1 MRRRAAFAALAVL
14 LVAALASFTALAGFF
29 VDWLWFDS
37 LGLGA
42 VFATVWR
49 MKVLVFGVATGA
61 SAILLAANG
70 LVAARARTPRVRRL
84 RLVRGNGGGIELPD
98 FLELS
103 PDTLPWRTLV
113 LVGASLLGVFVGL
126 AQAANWDSV
135 LTWLYAVPFGR
146 VDPLF
151 ARDVSFYMFV
161 LPLYGVVRDWALL
174 MVFLAA
180 VSALGLYWV
189 HGGIEL
195 EEGTPRLMPAA
206 IRHLSLLLAFF
217 FLIKTGD
224 YVLQRYDL
232 LFADNRVVFGA
243 AYTDVHLRLPLL
255 AVLAGVS
262 FLGMVLS
269 AANVAFL
276 GFRLPVAAVVL
287 TLALAFIDGVV
298 PGLFQTYRVKPDELR
313 LESPYITNTI
323 ASTRFGFGLDAVRSR
338 PFPAQGQL
346 TPAVLAANAATIQ
359 NIRWWDPR
367 PLLDTYRQLQ
377 EIRLYY
383 DFRDVD
389 IDRYTFNGTYQQV
402 MLAARELNQ
411 TRLPADAQ
419 TWINQHFKFTHGIG
433 IAMSPVNRFDQEGL
447 PTFYVQD
454 IPPRSPVNLRIDRP
468 EVYIGEETRNY
479 VVVGGGTKEFDYAK
493 GQDNV
498 YTTYGGR
505 DGVSL
510 GSLWRRA
517 LFAWYLGDV
526 KLLISGN
533 VSSTSRILFRRV
545 LQERINRVA
554 PFLRLDR
561 DPYLVVS
568 DGRLVWVQDA
578 YTTSDALPYSQRNR
592 RGGLNYIR
600 NSVKVTVDAYDGK
613 PVFYVTDPQDPIL
626 RTYQRIFPALFQPL
640 DSMPEGL
647 RQHLRYPEDLFVL
660 QASMYSTYD
669 MTDPEVFYNRED
681 LWSFPQENYG
691 GETVT
696 MQPYYTIMRLPGEAH
711 EEFILMLPMVPN
723 NRDNMIAWLAA
734 RCDSPNYGSLLEFAF
749 PKEKLIFGPAQI
761 EARIDQD
768 TTISQQLSLWN
779 QTGSRVIRGNLL
791 VIPIDDALLY
801 FEPLYLRAEKRELPE
816 LKRLIASA
824 GDRVVMSQNVEP
836 LLTALLSGAAP
847 QAPVVAAAAAPTPAA
862 PAGAGGEALRHYRQ
876 ALEALR
882 NGNWETFGVE
892 MDALQKALESSNGP
906 PPS

>member
-1 MRRRAAFAALAVL
+1 MKRRVAFLVLAVL
-14 LVAALASFTALAGFF
+14 IVAVLASFTALAGFF

-37 LGLGA
+37 LGFVA

-49 MKVLVFGVATGA
+49 TKVAVFGLAAGA
-61 SAILLAANG
+61 SAALLAANG
-70 LVAARARTPRVRRL
+70 LVAARAHAPRVRRL

-98 FLELS
+98 FLEFS

-113 LVGASLLGVFVGL
+113 LLGAVLLGVFVGL
-126 AQAANWDSV
+126 AQASSWDTV
-135 LTWLYAVPFGR
+135 LEWLYGVPFGR
-146 VDPLF
+146 VDPVF
-151 ARDVSFYMFV
+151 GRDVGFYMFV
-161 LPLYGVVRDWALL
+161 LPLYGLVRDWALL
-174 MVFLAA
+174 MTFLAA
-180 VSALGLYWV
+180 ASALGLYWV
-189 HGGIEL
+189 HGSIDL
-195 EEGTPRLMPAA
+195 EQGAPRLSPAA

-217 FLIKTGD
+217 FLVKTGD

-243 AYTDVHLRLPLL
+243 AYTDVQLRLPLL
-255 AVLAGVS
+255 AALAGAS
-262 FLGMVLS
+262 LLGVLLCT
-269 AANVAFL
+269 ANLAFL

-287 TLALAFIDGVV
+287 MLALAFVAGVV
-298 PGLFQTYRVKPDELR
+298 PSLFQTYRVKPDELR
-313 LESPYITNTI
+313 LESPYITNSI

-346 TPAVLAANAATIQ
+346 TPQVLAANATTIQ

-447 PTFYVQD
+447 PIFYVKD
-454 IPPRSPVNLRIDRP
+454 IPPVSPVDLRIDRP
-468 EVYIGEETRNY
+468 EVYVGEETRNY

-533 VSSTSRILFRRV
+533 VSAGSRILFRRV
-545 LQERINRVA
+545 LQERITRVA

-568 DGRLVWVQDA
+568 DGRLVWLQDA

-600 NSVKVTVDAYDGK
+600 NSVKVTVDAYDGT
-613 PVFYVTDPQDPIL
+613 PIFYVADPQDPIL
-626 RTYQRIFPALFQPL
+626 RTYQRIFPTLFHPL
-640 DSMPEGL
+640 DTMSEGL

-660 QASMYSTYD
+660 QASMYSTYH
-669 MTDPEVFYNRED
+669 MTDPEVFYNKED

-696 MQPYYTIMRLPGEAH
+696 MQPYYTIMRLPGEAR

-734 RCDSPNYGSLLEFAF
+734 RCDNPNYGSMMEFAF

-836 LLTALLSGAAP
+836 LLAALFTGGGP
-847 QAPVVAAAAAPTPAA
+847 QAPVAAAAAPAAA
-862 PAGAGGEALRHYRQ
+862 PLPGASTEALRHYRQ

-882 NGNWETFGVE
+882 NGNWQTFGVE
-892 MDALQKALESSNGP
+892 MDALQKALESP
-906 PPS
+906 VAAQPPS